1 MDSLGDLL
9 RKKADEIDLD
19 AKKSDLEL
27 AQVELDR
34 LFDGKVVVDKITKDG
49 VLLTLVS
56 DSVMASELR
65 FAQVQ
70 LTTSINK
77 ITKQEVA
84 SIRSRNK

>member
-70 LTTSINK
+70 LTSSINK
-77 ITKQEVA
+77 ITKQEVT